1 LETLS
6 DNSIPI
12 DYDLDSKLSRAI
24 SDYLNK
30 QDLDWIKTNQEII
43 RKLITSHSHLR
54 DLLAEGPI
62 ELEVPEFNLENVDRD
77 TCLLLSM
84 FLEAYG
90 VGGYDPDR
98 LSQITLGG
106 AVEIKTLALGHENLF
121 NSVHKAFCLHFDVL
135 AEVSSDHS
143 ASFSEMNNPNL
154 IDAMCFVEEILKDP
168 DASFKQQ

>member
-1 LETLS
+1 
-6 DNSIPI
+6 
-12 DYDLDSKLSRAI
+12 
-24 SDYLNK
+24 
-30 QDLDWIKTNQEII
+30 
-43 RKLITSHSHLR
+43 
-54 DLLAEGPI
+54 
-62 ELEVPEFNLENVDRD
+62 
-77 TCLLLSM
+77 M